1 MGAEKKWARVSIS
14 AEKMVKL
21 TVRTDPDPC
30 DSITAA
36 LPYRAEI
43 ECDACRVK
51 VGVSSEFFETQ

>member
-1 MGAEKKWARVSIS
+1 MRIAIS
-14 AEKMVKL
+14 AKEMVKL

-43 ECDACRVK
+43 KCDACRVK